1 MNDNSPGI
9 PAGSQTVGP
18 YFQIGLEYL
27 LDRTPALAPGSAG
40 TIEIR
45 GQGLDRDCVPVPD
58 AMVEFWSAETLDG
71 GSSVDGVR
79 SGCPAGF
86 RRAATGE
93 DGKFVAVM
101 ERPAPVRF
109 NDEVRQAPHMLV
121 LVFARGL
128 MRHLLTRV
136 YLSDEKGND
145 SDPVLMRIAEERRNT
160 LIARRDVSRAGLY
173 VWNIVLQGT
182 DETVFF
188 AW

>member
-1 MNDNSPGI
+1 MNGSSRI
-9 PAGSQTVGP
+9 PSGSQTVGP
-18 YFQIGLEYL
+18 YFRIGLDYL
-27 LDRTPALAPGSAG
+27 SDRMPVFAPGSAG

-45 GQGLDRDCVPVPD
+45 GQVLDRDGVPVPD
-58 AMVEFWSAETLDG
+58 AMLEFWSAAIVDG
-71 GSSVDGVR
+71 GSLVDGVR

-93 DGKFVAVM
+93 DGKFATVI
-101 ERPAPVRF
+101 ERPVPVRF
-109 NDEVRQAPHMLV
+109 DDEHMQAPHMLV

-136 YLSDEKGND
+136 YLGDEKGND

-173 VWNIVLQGT
+173 VWNVVLQGT